1 MANPYVRPV
10 LALDM
15 VEARSEVRPGG
26 PTNRS
31 VQKHTCTEQSGV
43 HRIDCRESAYALSH
57 LRVTSDRST

>member
-31 VQKHTCTEQSGV
+31 IQKHTVVRG
-43 HRIDCRESAYALSH
+43 
-57 LRVTSDRST
+57 RVVYIELIVETVLMPYHI